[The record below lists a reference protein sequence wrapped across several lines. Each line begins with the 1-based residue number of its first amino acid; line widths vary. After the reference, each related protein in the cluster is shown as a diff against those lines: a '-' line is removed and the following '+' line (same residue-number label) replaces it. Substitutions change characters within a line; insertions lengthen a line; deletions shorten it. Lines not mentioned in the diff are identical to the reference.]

1 MARPPKDVDEPTL
14 MKLASLGLTTAEI
27 AAVLGVHVRTLENNF
42 AAEMAEGKQ
51 MCKASVRRKQFELA
65 MAGNPTMLIWLGKQ
79 ILGQKDQVQAE
90 LSGPDGAPI
99 AYSIVVEFV
108 KTGDGTSDKSESA
121 VPREISA
128 SLPAPSV

>member
-14 MKLASLGLTTAEI
+14 MKLASLGLTTSEI

-42 AAEMAEGKQ
+42 AAEMAEGKE

-79 ILGQKDQVQAE
+79 ILGQKERYEQLV
-90 LSGPDGAPI
+90 SGPDGGAIPI
-99 AYSIVVEFV
+99 SIELDV
-108 KTGDGTSDKSESA
+108 
-121 VPREISA
+121 
-128 SLPAPSV
+128 